1 MSEEKHETKEK
12 LLDAAES
19 LFACK
24 GFDDVSIR
32 ELAAAANVNVAAVNY
47 HFQGKENLFHE
58 VIMRRFVVQRD
69 RSLLA
74 LEEVLGNT
82 EEKPGV
88 ASVIRALVEEYLKGT
103 LSTPGGSSFMML
115 LAREMHSQHS
125 HSSSAF
131 FKEMVMPIFRAY
143 SAALMNVRPCLNQD
157 QINWVMASIIGQI
170 HHFVARW
177 HKKASF
183 ADDSDEVQI
192 MIRVFPAL
200 GHPIEEYIEMVTD
213 HITAFSTAAIDS
225 LYPEVKS

>member
-1 MSEEKHETKEK
+1 MSEEKHETKER

-32 ELAAAANVNVAAVNY
+32 ELAAAAGVNVAAVNY
-47 HFQGKENLFHE
+47 HFQGKENLFHQ

-69 RSLLA
+69 CSLVA
-74 LEEVLGNT
+74 LEGVLAS
-82 EEKPGV
+82 EENPGV
-88 ASVIRALVEEYLKGT
+88 APVIRALVEEYLKGT
-103 LSTPGGSSFMML
+103 LSSPGGSSFMML

-131 FKEMVMPIFRAY
+131 FKEMVMPIFQAY
-143 SAALMNVRPCLNQD
+143 STALMDVRPCLQQE
-157 QINWVMASIIGQI
+157 QINWIMASVIGQI

-177 HKKASF
+177 HKKISF
-183 ADDSDEVQI
+183 DEHSDEVQI

-200 GHPIEEYIEMVTD
+200 GKPLEQFIEQVTD

-225 LYPEVKS
+225 LYPEVPK